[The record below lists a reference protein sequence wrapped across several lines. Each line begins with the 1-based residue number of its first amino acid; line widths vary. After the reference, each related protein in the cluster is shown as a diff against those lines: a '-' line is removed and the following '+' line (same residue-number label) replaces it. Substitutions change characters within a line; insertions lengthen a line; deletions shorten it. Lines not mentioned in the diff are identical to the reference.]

1 MSKTIVDTTKLNDAR
16 TLLGCV
22 VQDLEDYTAYPERY
36 TEKYLYAVM
45 QAAREAHDLLGGER

>member
-16 TLLGCV
+16 TLLWCI